1 LSRWTIHLRVFSAT
15 WSADM
20 SLIYTLTLR
29 QLAGKWR
36 IIIIVVLAILPIM
49 LSISSRFGDVRP
61 IPSEIDDVLV
71 NGMFASAIL
80 PIIVLALATAALGNE
95 VEDKTLSFLV
105 LNPLARWR
113 IVLPKLLAAI
123 TIGGLVVVVSGV
135 VSALVAF
142 EGDTEAAI
150 AIGIALFAGVAAY
163 SSLFLWLGLM
173 TSRGLA
179 IGLLYVF
186 LWEGLFSNFV
196 SGIRM
201 VSIREYIIGVTS
213 AIDDGRFAGPNQDPV
228 ASATA
233 IIGVIAVTIVFLL
246 LSVRRLQRMDV
257 P

>member
-1 LSRWTIHLRVFSAT
+1 MTHLRASSAT
-15 WSADM
+15 WWLADM

-36 IIIIVVLAILPIM
+36 LIIIVVLAILPIVM
-49 LSISSRFGDVRP
+49 AWVSTIADPRP
-61 IPSEIDDVLV
+61 DHSEIDDVLI

-95 VEDKTLSFLV
+95 VEDKTLGFLV

-113 IVLPKLLAAI
+113 IVLPKLLAAV

-135 VSALVAF
+135 IAALLAF
-142 EGDTEAAI
+142 EGDATAAV
-150 AIGIALFAGVAAY
+150 AVALALLAGVAAY

-179 IGLLYVF
+179 VGLLYVF

-196 SGIRM
+196 SGIR
-201 VSIREYIIGVTS
+201 VISIREYIISITNVV
-213 AIDDGRFAGPNQDPV
+213 DDSRFASPDQDPV
-228 ASATA
+228 ASTTA
-233 IIGVIAVTIVFLL
+233 IVGLIVVFTVFLL
-246 LSVRRLQRMDV
+246 LSVRRLQCMDV

>member
-1 LSRWTIHLRVFSAT
+1 MTHLRAFLAT
-15 WSADM
+15 WWRADM

-29 QLAGKWR
+29 QLAGKYR
-36 IIIIVVLAILPIM
+36 IIIIVILAILPIVM
-49 LSISSRFGDVRP
+49 AWVSTIADDRP
-61 IPSEIDDVLV
+61 SHSEIDDVLI

-95 VEDKTLSFLV
+95 GEDKTLGFLV

-113 IVLPKLLAAI
+113 IVLPKLLAAV
-123 TIGGLVVVVSGV
+123 TIGGVVVVVSGV
-135 VSALVAF
+135 IAALLAF
-142 EGDTEAAI
+142 EGDTRAAV
-150 AIGIALFAGVAAY
+150 AVAVALFAGVATY

-179 IGLLYVF
+179 VGLLYVF

-201 VSIREYIIGVTS
+201 VSIREYIVGVTS
-213 AIDDGRFAGPNQDPV
+213 AIDDTRFASPDQDPV

-233 IIGVIAVTIVFLL
+233 IIGMVAVTVVFLL
-246 LSVRRLQRMDV
+246 LSIRRLQRMAV

>member
-1 LSRWTIHLRVFSAT
+1 MTHLRASSAT
-15 WSADM
+15 WWLADM

-36 IIIIVVLAILPIM
+36 LIIIVVLAILPIVM
-49 LSISSRFGDVRP
+49 AWVSTIADPRP
-61 IPSEIDDVLV
+61 DHSEIDDVLI

-95 VEDKTLSFLV
+95 VEDKTLGFLV

-113 IVLPKLLAAI
+113 IVLPKLLAAV

-135 VSALVAF
+135 IAALLAF
-142 EGDTEAAI
+142 EGDATAAV
-150 AIGIALFAGVAAY
+150 AVALALLAGVAAY

-179 IGLLYVF
+179 VGLLYVF

-196 SGIRM
+196 SGIR
-201 VSIREYIIGVTS
+201 VISIREYIISITNVV
-213 AIDDGRFAGPNQDPV
+213 DDRRFASPDQDPV
-228 ASATA
+228 ASTTA
-233 IIGVIAVTIVFLL
+233 IVGLIVVFTVFLL

>member
-1 LSRWTIHLRVFSAT
+1 
-15 WSADM
+15 M

-36 IIIIVVLAILPIM
+36 VIIIVVLSILPIVM
-49 LSISSRFGDVRP
+49 AIASTIGQDSTSQ
-61 IPSEIDDVLV
+61 SEIDDFLV

-95 VEDKTLSFLV
+95 VEDKTLGFLV
-105 LNPLARWR
+105 LNPLPRWQ
-113 IVLPKLLAAI
+113 IVVPKLLAAV
-123 TIGGLVVVVSGV
+123 TIGGIVVVISGII
-135 VSALVAF
+135 SALVAF
-142 EGDTEAAI
+142 EGDTKAAVAI
-150 AIGIALFAGVAAY
+150 AIGLFAGVATY

-179 IGLLYVF
+179 VGLLYVF

-201 VSIREYIIGVTS
+201 ISIREYIIGITKAVDGSRFTS
-213 AIDDGRFAGPNQDPV
+213 PDHIPV
-228 ASATA
+228 GSATA
-233 IIGVIAVTIVFLL
+233 IIGMIVVFTVFLL
-246 LSVRRLQRMDV
+246 LSIRRLQRMDV